1 MPILPHP
8 RHEKFA
14 QARAKGLGLEDAYE
28 DAGFAPDRSH
38 ASRLAREPAVAER
51 IAELRAEQEDFAPQ
65 TVIATLL
72 RLAKAS
78 EDLKT
83 PAGVKEAR
91 DSVLQARRLVL
102 EINKVRDSD
111 RYRDFVESKKR

>member
-1 MPILPHP
+1 MPILQHP

-14 QARAKGLGLEDAYE
+14 QARAKGVGLQDAYE

-38 ASRLAREPAVAER
+38 ASRLAREPGVAER

-65 TVIATLL
+65 TMIATLL

-83 PAGVKEAR
+83 PAGTKEAR
-91 DSVLQARRLVL
+91 DTVLQARRLVL
-102 EINKVRDSD
+102 EIKSD
-111 RYRDFVESKKR
+111 RDADRLQDLLSKAI